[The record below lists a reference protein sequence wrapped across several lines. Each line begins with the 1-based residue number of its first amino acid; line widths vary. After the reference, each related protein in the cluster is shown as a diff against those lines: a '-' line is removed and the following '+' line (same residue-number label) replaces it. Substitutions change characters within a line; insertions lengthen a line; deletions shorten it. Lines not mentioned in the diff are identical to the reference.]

1 MSEIVNFFHTALSA
15 IEGFAGLFAGTIFEG
30 DSGAYVWEFIFITL
44 VLGGSAAR
52 VTGSANAKTW
62 RPYQQTVAYVLL
74 LGLGVRFLHFALF
87 QRSLLS
93 IQFYIVDEIFLQ
105 AIAAYGFQK
114 MRAGQMTRQYR
125 WLFERTGAT
134 GWAKRAS

>member
-1 MSEIVNFFHTALSA
+1 MSEIANIFHTILSA
-15 IEGFAGLFAGTIFEG
+15 VEGFAGIFAGTIFEG
-30 DSGAYVWEFIFITL
+30 DSGSYVWEFIFVTL
-44 VLGGSAAR
+44 ILGGSAAR

-62 RPYQQTVAYVLL
+62 RPYPQTVAYVLL

-93 IQFYIVDEIFLQ
+93 IQFYAIDEIFLQ
-105 AIAAYGFQK
+105 AIAAYGFHK

-125 WLFERTGAT
+125 WLFERSGSTS
-134 GWAKRAS
+134 WVKRAS